1 MQMLLILHSEPVI
14 KTLIPQGTAA
24 PNSPDKV

>member
-1 MQMLLILHSEPVI
+1 MQMLLILQSKPVI
-14 KTLIPQGTAA
+14 KTLIPQGTGA